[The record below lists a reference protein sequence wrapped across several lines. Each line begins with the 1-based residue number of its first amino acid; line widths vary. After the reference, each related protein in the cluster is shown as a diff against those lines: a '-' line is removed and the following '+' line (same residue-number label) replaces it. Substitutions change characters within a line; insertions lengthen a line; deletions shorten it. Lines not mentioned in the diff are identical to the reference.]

1 MSDIFCKKCDREIP
15 TYNCPDCDQITYV
28 QTGREKLV
36 PASELK
42 AAYAQ
47 IRQLQIDLK
56 LANEKADDR
65 RDAHERAAV
74 IAAEAH
80 PCPYV
85 KTSREGTSYCAL
97 AEDSVKRLGAQSIE
111 AKDDSGDLRK
121 TIDVVAAD
129 NARLEAALKAIRER
143 AERQLTLCELDGYRI
158 EMAVEYIRKVA
169 QAALAPEPAISW
181 KPEDGWPAGEDAVR
195 AINEHDE
202 RGAREGE

>member
-36 PASELK
+36 PASELN

-47 IRQLQIDLK
+47 IRELKIDLK
-56 LANEKADDR
+56 LANEKADDWHK
-65 RDAHERAAV
+65 AHERAAV

-97 AEDSVKRLGAQSIE
+97 AEDSVKRLA
-111 AKDDSGDLRK
+111 
-121 TIDVVAAD
+121 
-129 NARLEAALKAIRER
+129 AALK
-143 AERQLTLCELDGYRI
+143 
-158 EMAVEYIRKVA
+158 EYANPANWKYEICLGWVNGFGPEIA